1 MLALLYLYPILLIA
15 TWSIVLIV
23 IASVLLVGLIVLIIL
38 GNRMQKKQEAA
49 EANIMNGAQT
59 VSMLII
65 DKKRMKMV
73 DAGFPDIVLEQTPW
87 YLKRSKVPVV
97 KAKVGPQVHTLMC
110 DAKIFDN
117 VPVKKEVKA
126 VINGMYI
133 IKVMGLR
140 GPLETPAEKQGFFKR
155 LLKRAEKEAAANKAA
170 NKAAKAKK

>member
-1 MLALLYLYPILLIA
+1 MLLLICYPVVLLA

-23 IASVLLVGLIVLIIL
+23 ISAVLLALLITLFIL

-65 DKKRMKMV
+65 DKKRMKMTE
-73 DAGFPDIVLEQTPW
+73 AGFPDIVLQQTPW
-87 YLKRSKVPVV
+87 YLKRAKVPVV

-126 VINGMYI
+126 VVNGMYI

-140 GPLETPAEKQGFFKR
+140 GPLEAPAEKQGFFKR
-155 LLKRAEKEAAANKAA
+155 LMKKAQKEAKTNT
-170 NKAAKAKK
+170 KKK

>member
-1 MLALLYLYPILLIA
+1 MSVFIYISPVVLMA
-15 TWSIVLIV
+15 TWSIVLLV
-23 IASVLLVGLIVLIIL
+23 ILGVLVVGLVALVIW
-38 GNRMQKKQEAA
+38 GNKMQKKQEAA

-65 DKKRMKMV
+65 DKKRMKMTE
-73 DAGFPDIVLEQTPW
+73 AGFPDIVLQQTPW

-117 VPVKKEVKA
+117 IPVKKEVKA

-133 IKVMGLR
+133 IKVSGLR
-140 GPLETPAEKQGFFKR
+140 GPLETPPEKKGFFKR
-155 LLKRAEKEAAANKAA
+155 LLSKAEKAQKEANSQ
-170 NKAAKAKK
+170 KKKTK

>member
-1 MLALLYLYPILLIA
+1 MNILMFLTPVVLLATWTIVMIVILSVILAAFIALL
-15 TWSIVLIV
+15 IVGRKL
-23 IASVLLVGLIVLIIL
+23 
-38 GNRMQKKQEAA
+38 QKKQEAA

-65 DKKRMKMV
+65 DKKRMKMTE
-73 DAGFPDIVLEQTPW
+73 AGFPDIVLQQTPW

-140 GPLETPAEKQGFFKR
+140 GPLDAPAEKKGFFAR
-155 LLKRAEKEAAANKAA
+155 LLKKANKEVE
-170 NKAAKAKK
+170 AKKKK